1 LRKALNKISK
11 LNSGVIVII
20 RQPHEKIEDLFFDN
34 VINSLPNL
42 KTLRNYGTGAQIL
55 ADLGIKNLTLLT
67 NSKKSVIG
75 LDAFEI
81 KICGYKK
88 I

>member
-1 LRKALNKISK
+1 M
-11 LNSGVIVII
+11 VVII
-20 RQPHEKIEDLFFDN
+20 RQPNESISHL
-34 VINSLPNL
+34 L
-42 KTLRNYGTGAQIL
+42 KSNENQPKNKEQELRNYGTGAQIL
-55 ADLGIKNLTLLT
+55 ADLGVRNMVLLT

-75 LDAFEI
+75 LDGYKI

>member
-1 LRKALNKISK
+1 M
-11 LNSGVIVII
+11 
-20 RQPHEKIEDLFFDN
+20 Q
-34 VINSLPNL
+34 NL